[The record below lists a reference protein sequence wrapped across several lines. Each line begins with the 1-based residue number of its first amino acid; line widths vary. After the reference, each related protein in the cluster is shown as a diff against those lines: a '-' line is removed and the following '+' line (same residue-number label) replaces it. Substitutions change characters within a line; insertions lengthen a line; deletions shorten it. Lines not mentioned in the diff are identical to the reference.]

1 MGNFTW
7 KQRYFSIFRKF
18 KYLSSNVL
26 LIIFSIIQWF
36 LPQKWS
42 QIWHFFS
49 DFWDSASLI
58 DSLFRCRNPHSDV
71 VTVLHTYIYLYTETS
86 NFSNAWCIAMCMR
99 SVSRELRFSAR
110 PEKVFSID
118 LYLQFMYL
126 LWHKKSREMWIFCS
140 IIQISTVYCRFT
152 IKVSMLKFALH
163 ISFAL
168 HGLFRINAIRQPCHK
183 YKSI

>member
-58 DSLFRCRNPHSDV
+58 DSLFRCRNPHSV
-71 VTVLHTYIYLYTETS
+71 PSTTTFIV
-86 NFSNAWCIAMCMR
+86 CR
-99 SVSRELRFSAR
+99 SSRFSTALSANFYLFDLTWKFIFR
-110 PEKVFSID
+110 SRMSICH
-118 LYLQFMYL
+118 F
-126 LWHKKSREMWIFCS
+126 KSLALEGKRKNSFGIMW
-140 IIQISTVYCRFT
+140 RF
-152 IKVSMLKFALH
+152 FGYA
-163 ISFAL
+163 
-168 HGLFRINAIRQPCHK
+168 
-183 YKSI
+183 